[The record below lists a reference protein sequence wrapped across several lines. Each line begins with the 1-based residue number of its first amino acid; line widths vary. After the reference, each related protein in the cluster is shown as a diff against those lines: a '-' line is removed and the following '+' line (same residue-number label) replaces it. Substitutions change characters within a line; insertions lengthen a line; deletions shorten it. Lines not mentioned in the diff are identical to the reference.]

1 MTADSSASPGLRI
14 ELASGVATLTFDR
27 PEARNAA
34 NVAVLDALLAALR
47 ELAADESVRCVVLT
61 GAGDRAFCAG
71 GDVGEIAAGGELLP
85 GRDQLVA
92 QLRNWSESAVLLHEM
107 PKPTLAVMN
116 GVAAGAGLALALAC
130 DLRIASSTACF
141 VTAFARIAMCG
152 DFGGSWFLTHLVGP
166 AKARELYYLSDEVS
180 ADEALRLGLVN
191 RVVGSAELR
200 ARAGELAARLAA
212 GPAQAYRLMKR
223 HLNAALGSDLRTIV
237 SMEAEAMIGLAGSP
251 ESRAAVAAF
260 LGRR

>member
-1 MTADSSASPGLRI
+1 MTIDSGASPGLRI
-14 ELASGVATLTFDR
+14 QLEGGVATLTFDR

-34 NVAVLDALLAALR
+34 NVAVLDALLEGLRALSV
-47 ELAADESVRCVVLT
+47 DESVRCVVLT

-71 GDVGEIAAGGELLP
+71 GDVGEIAASGAQRPDREP
-85 GRDQLVA
+85 LVA
-92 QLRNWSESAVLLHEM
+92 QLRTWSESAVLLHEM
-107 PKPTLAVMN
+107 PKPTLAVVN

-130 DLRIASSTACF
+130 DLRIASSSARF

-152 DFGGSWFLTHLVGP
+152 DFGGSWFLTQLVGS
-166 AKARELYYLSDEVS
+166 AKARELYYLSDPVS

-191 RVVGSAELR
+191 RVVEPGELR

-212 GPAQAYRLMKR
+212 GPASAYRLMKR
-223 HLNAALGSDLRTIV
+223 HLNAALGSDLRTVV
-237 SMEAEAMIGLAGSP
+237 SMEAQAMIELADSP

-260 LGRR
+260 FGRR